1 MDILFSISPILLLP
15 LVVIC
20 INTYKYLTSTKEE
33 YIEYKNNLNKYFTN
47 NKIIFTNNTEHLND
61 MEELRRE
68 HQQTMNRIEHQQTM
82 NRTRYKL

>member
-15 LVVIC
+15 LVVVC
-20 INTYKYLTSTKEE
+20 INTYKYLNSTKEE

-47 NKIIFTNNTEHLND
+47 NKISFTNNTVHLNE

-68 HQQTMNRIEHQQTM
+68 HQQTMNR
-82 NRTRYKL
+82 TRHKL